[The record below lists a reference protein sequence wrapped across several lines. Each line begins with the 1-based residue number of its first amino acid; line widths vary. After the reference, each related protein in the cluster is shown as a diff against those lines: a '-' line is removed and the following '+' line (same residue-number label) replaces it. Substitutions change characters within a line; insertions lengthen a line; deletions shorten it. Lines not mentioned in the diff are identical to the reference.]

1 MNTPIGTFIAHRREK
16 DGVVQNLFDHLQ
28 EVSRLTGE
36 FASKVGLGKHGELI
50 GLLHDLGKASSEF
63 NNYIRSATGLINKGE
78 DGYVDVNKKKGKID
92 HSSAGAQAIYRHL
105 NKSNKEMVFIS
116 QILPLIV
123 SSHHSGLQDCLS
135 PDGDDKFSDRMSK
148 PDELTRLT
156 ESFSNLDERTKRK
169 FDDLLSDP
177 SALGHSLNLVIC
189 SMSENNDASET
200 LMLKA
205 GLLIRFLFSCL
216 VDADRL
222 DTADFALPEQAL
234 KRNYG
239 KYVPWEKLLEKLEQH
254 LCKFKITNEID
265 ILRRKIADDCLRFS
279 KERKGLY
286 QLTVPTGGGKTLSS
300 LRFAL
305 HHANEHKLDR
315 IFYIIP
321 YTSIIDQNAKVAREA
336 LEDKGETG
344 VYLNNVVLEH
354 HSNLMVEEEN
364 EEENEKQK
372 ILSENWDAPIVFT
385 TMVQFLETMFG
396 AGTRNARRMHQ
407 LANSV
412 IIFDEIQ
419 TLPIKCIHL
428 FNLAIR
434 FLTNTCGSTVVL
446 CTATQPL
453 LDKVQPESRA
463 LIIQTKQE
471 IMSDVQKL
479 FKDLKRVNVLDVRQT
494 GGWNEQEV
502 AELAE
507 QEIAVTGSVLIIV
520 NTKTAA
526 CNLFKQLQNYSL
538 AKVYHLSTNMCP
550 AHRMKILDEIK
561 KRLDKEP
568 IICVSTQLIE
578 AGVDVDFGTVIRSTA
593 GLDSIAQAAGRCNRN
608 GKRQAGRV
616 FVLNPKF
623 ENLDR
628 LKDIKKGREVTERI
642 LEDYKTNAEQFDED
656 ILGPKAMER
665 FYHYY
670 FFQQKDDMCYRV
682 GGNTFSR
689 DDSLF
694 ELLSQNRLSVM
705 EFQRKNQQSSPL
717 IPIRQSFKSAAKAF
731 KPIDSVTQGII
742 VPFESE
748 GERII
753 HELCATTTME
763 QQYKLL
769 KEAQRYSVNVFQYQ
783 MDELQRNKG
792 ILQTDSGVF
801 YLNDQFYS
809 DKFGLSTSPVNLM
822 KFLNV

>member
-1 MNTPIGTFIAHRREK
+1 MKEVSQKMDEEYIAHVRKNEGIGNGTFVAHRREE
-16 DGVVQNLFDHLQ
+16 DGVVQDLFDHLQ
-28 EVSRLTGE
+28 EVSCLTGK
-36 FASKVGLGKHGELI
+36 FASKVNLEKHGELV

-63 NNYIRSATGLINKGE
+63 DLYIRSAIGMINKGE
-78 DGYVDVNKKKGKID
+78 EGYVEATERKGKID
-92 HSSAGAQAIYRHL
+92 HSSAGAQAIYQLL
-105 NKSNKEMVFIS
+105 NNSDKEMVFIS
-116 QILPLIV
+116 QILPLVI

-135 PDGDDKFSDRMSK
+135 PEGDDKFSDRMSK

-169 FDDLLSDP
+169 LDDLLADP
-177 SALGHSLNLVIC
+177 SALGRVLNDVIS
-189 SMSENNDASET
+189 SMREKNDTSGT
-200 LMLKA
+200 LMFKV
-205 GLLIRFLFSCL
+205 GLLTRFIFSCL

-222 DTADFALPEQAL
+222 DTADFALPGQAL

-239 KYVPWEKLLEKLEQH
+239 RYEPWEILQEKLEQH

-265 ILRRKIADDCLRFS
+265 VLRRKIADDCLFFS
-279 KERKGLY
+279 KMRRGLY

-321 YTSIIDQNAKVAREA
+321 YTSIIDQNAKVIREV
-336 LEDKGETG
+336 LEEERETG
-344 VYLNNVVLEH
+344 VYLNNIVLEH

-385 TMVQFLETMFG
+385 TMVQFLETALG

-463 LIIQTKQE
+463 LIIPSKHE

-494 GGWNEQEV
+494 GGWDEQDV
-502 AELAE
+502 AKLAV
-507 QEIAVTGSVLIIV
+507 QEIAMTGSVLVVV

-526 CNLFKQLQNYSL
+526 SSLFKQLQNYSV

-550 AHRMKILDEIK
+550 AHRMEILDEIK
-561 KRLDKEP
+561 KD
-568 IICVSTQLIE
+568 
-578 AGVDVDFGTVIRSTA
+578 
-593 GLDSIAQAAGRCNRN
+593 
-608 GKRQAGRV
+608 
-616 FVLNPKF
+616 LN
-623 ENLDR
+623 
-628 LKDIKKGREVTERI
+628 
-642 LEDYKTNAEQFDED
+642 
-656 ILGPKAMER
+656 
-665 FYHYY
+665 
-670 FFQQKDDMCYRV
+670 
-682 GGNTFSR
+682 
-689 DDSLF
+689 
-694 ELLSQNRLSVM
+694 
-705 EFQRKNQQSSPL
+705 KNPL
-717 IPIRQSFKSAAKAF
+717 Y
-731 KPIDSVTQGII
+731 V
-742 VPFESE
+742 
-748 GERII
+748 
-753 HELCATTTME
+753 
-763 QQYKLL
+763 
-769 KEAQRYSVNVFQYQ
+769 
-783 MDELQRNKG
+783 
-792 ILQTDSGVF
+792 
-801 YLNDQFYS
+801 
-809 DKFGLSTSPVNLM
+809 
-822 KFLNV
+822 